1 MHAMQLSELRTSASS
16 GPTRFETVNSTAA
29 NETPQITTAG
39 STSRVLRQPAIT
51 TTR

>member
-1 MHAMQLSELRTSASS
+1 MQLSELRMSASS
-16 GPTRFETVNSTAA
+16 GPTTFDTVNSTAA
-29 NETPQITTAG
+29 NETPQTTTAG